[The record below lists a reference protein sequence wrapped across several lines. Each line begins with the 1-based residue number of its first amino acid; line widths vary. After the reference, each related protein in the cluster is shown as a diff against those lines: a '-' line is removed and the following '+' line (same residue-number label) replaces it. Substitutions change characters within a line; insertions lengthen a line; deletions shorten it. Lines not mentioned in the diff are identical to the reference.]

1 MTAYLWVCLLVCHIS
16 TPARKV
22 GSLPDQRGN
31 LLPWVT
37 RENQSAR
44 SNGLRSWARSN
55 AQASMTT
62 SVGVASFLT
71 GVISCPALSQATAYS
86 LASGVNS
93 SVNGKDSQFRGTPPL
108 IAVVEIDSSFIGM
121 PESSPSGEDPLSMK
135 AKVLD
140 LDIDISFRFVYGKRP
155 EVNLGVSGV
164 PSGFDA
170 VYEAMPR
177 TNNVH
182 IRFIPVLAMNLFC
195 AVHHFD
201 DTRQDTA
208 LANRTTGVST
218 GVVIGVELVVQ
229 PKNTDCD
236 TLIDFHDQ
244 SSAIGQRI
252 APADEHLSNSGCW
265 YRVSLLIFLP
275 FQSMRC

>member
-55 AQASMTT
+55 AQASRTT

-108 IAVVEIDSSFIGM
+108 IAVVEIDSSFIAM
-121 PESSPSGEDPLSMK
+121 PESSPSGEDALSMK

-155 EVNLGVSGV
+155 EVNLAASAV
-164 PSGFDA
+164 PPGLDPVF
-170 VYEAMPR
+170 EP
-177 TNNVH
+177 
-182 IRFIPVLAMNLFC
+182 IPPPNTI
-195 AVHHFD
+195 HFP
-201 DTRQDTA
+201 
-208 LANRTTGVST
+208 S
-218 GVVIGVELVVQ
+218 I
-229 PKNTDCD
+229 P
-236 TLIDFHDQ
+236 
-244 SSAIGQRI
+244 
-252 APADEHLSNSGCW
+252 
-265 YRVSLLIFLP
+265 
-275 FQSMRC
+275 